1 MSDHSSEQ
9 KKKKSWLKRLTDK
22 YRLVLLN
29 DETFEEV
36 SSFQLTRMNVYVLVS
51 TILVILVLVTVSAI
65 VYTPLRE
72 YIPGYADVGMRRDV
86 MELKLKSDSLER
98 VLRVNTFYLQNIKR
112 VINGELPAGDISDTT
127 SSMNAVGYDSINLDK
142 ISSSEKELR
151 KEVEQDERFSVGA
164 ITHLTAGKSTI
175 RGFHFFPPVKG
186 YITESFNAA
195 EQHYGLDI
203 VAPENEPI
211 KSTLDGIVIFAN
223 WTAETGYVMAVQHS
237 NNLISLYK
245 HNSVLLKEEGNYVK
259 AGEVIAIIGNTG
271 ELTSGPHLHFELWY
285 NGLPLNPED
294 YLVFN

>member
-1 MSDHSSEQ
+1 
-9 KKKKSWLKRLTDK
+9 
-22 YRLVLLN
+22 
-29 DETFEEV
+29 
-36 SSFQLTRMNVYVLVS
+36 
-51 TILVILVLVTVSAI
+51 
-65 VYTPLRE
+65 
-72 YIPGYADVGMRRDV
+72 

-112 VINGELPAGDISDTT
+112 VINGELPASDISDT
-127 SSMNAVGYDSINLDK
+127 SSDVNAAGYDSINLDK